1 MDGVR
6 GNSPGKDETPA
17 GSLRALAGNSPV
29 VDDASRAPP
38 GDMPGRTRPQEEE
51 EDEYDMG
58 STVKLA
64 RGHDQGNTKDLSPRE
79 KAEKGMRLRR
89 KLKEPMKKKIF
100 GMSKGLLT
108 VLFTC
113 LMSVGGMAEEMF
125 MEPFYDLWSV
135 LTPRSSSTRP
145 SCLELFAGCCAH
157 HRRFCRPRPW
167 SAEATRPEVW

>member
-1 MDGVR
+1 
-6 GNSPGKDETPA
+6 
-17 GSLRALAGNSPV
+17 
-29 VDDASRAPP
+29 
-38 GDMPGRTRPQEEE
+38 
-51 EDEYDMG
+51 MG
-58 STVKLA
+58 SDVKLA

-113 LMSVGGMAEEMF
+113 LMSVGGMAEEVF
-125 MEPFYDLWSV
+125 MEPVCDLWSV
-135 LTPRSSSTRP
+135 LIPRSSSTRP